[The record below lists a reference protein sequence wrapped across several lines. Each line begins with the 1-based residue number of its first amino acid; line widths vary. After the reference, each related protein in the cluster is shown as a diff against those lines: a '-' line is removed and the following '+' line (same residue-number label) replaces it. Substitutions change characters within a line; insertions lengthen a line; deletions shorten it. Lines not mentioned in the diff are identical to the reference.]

1 MKDLGTNAP
10 ELGELVGFG
19 EPPAYTRA
27 AVLGAAL
34 LSIFGGLAHGVLGAL
49 DLNARLWPAMLYLG
63 LDAALFVFGILL
75 LIRYLEARDAMTD
88 PAPRVRLY
96 DRHERRTYLG
106 GLAGA
111 LACLLAGLLWL
122 GAVRWGLWHL
132 LPGAVTVLTAWV
144 YLGLWRQGR

>member
-1 MKDLGTNAP
+1 MKDLGTNTP
-10 ELGELVGFG
+10 DLGELMGFG
-19 EPPAYTRA
+19 EPPAYTRT

-34 LSIFGGLAHGVLGAL
+34 LSILGGLAHAVLGAI

-75 LIRYLEARDAMTD
+75 LIRFVEARDAMTD
-88 PAPRVRLY
+88 PSPRVRMY
-96 DRHERRTYLG
+96 DRHERTTYLG

-122 GAVRWGLWHL
+122 GAVRWGPWHL
-132 LPGAVTVLTAWV
+132 LPGAVTVLTAWA
-144 YLGLWRQGR
+144 YLRLWRAKR